1 MKYSAIA
8 QLEELGFTPVP
19 KDQTYPEPIEII
31 VDEVEQLVSVWF
43 WIDTVQFVK
52 TYPIEELNAEQTK
65 ADMRQA
71 FAIAEAHEHQ
81 QEIPGL
87 LYEVSAL

>member
-1 MKYSAIA
+1 MKHSAIA

-19 KDQTYPEPIEII
+19 KGQTYPEPIEII

-52 TYPIEELNAEQTK
+52 TYPIEGLNAEQTK